1 MISYSS
7 WYLKS
12 IWILCFVLKF
22 CIIYKSKE
30 VSKLKYCKISELI
43 ILVLIEINGFLR
55 FFIWKYDSEEGCIW
69 KNKVTKK
76 RIILFENLKRQ
87 ISLIL

>member
-1 MISYSS
+1 MVFSDFLFENMI
-7 WYLKS
+7 LRKD
-12 IWILCFVLKF
+12 
-22 CIIYKSKE
+22 
-30 VSKLKYCKISELI
+30 VSE
-43 ILVLIEINGFLR
+43 
-55 FFIWKYDSEEGCIW
+55 IW